1 MNNRF
6 DLKIS
11 FMRFL
16 ISKNGFRISKKA
28 LIVFLLLLTASLFS
42 QTQGGYYNLV
52 YSKMG
57 VIGSIE
63 FNGMSILSESKG
75 DDVSGQIDL
84 NVWILPGVNK
94 IKVKGLMKR
103 KEDEVAPRIKAV
115 LYLGQK
121 GQFPDEGQK
130 IAGYEWEEA
139 TGLKVKL
146 PIEEVITFTPS
157 EIPPSD
163 LWKSAEVIQ
172 LNAEDKEKIQKLI
185 TDLFDGFQKKDEKKL
200 LQLMEFRTKEFARA
214 RYISP
219 DEEIKDLKKG
229 VKSILKSV
237 GGKLDKLELNDLQ
250 YQLIADNKVVS
261 VFTKAGNSPIENK
274 KIGFSIPLFL
284 SKIQGEW
291 VISR

>member
-1 MNNRF
+1 M
-6 DLKIS
+6 
-11 FMRFL
+11 
-16 ISKNGFRISKKA
+16 
-28 LIVFLLLLTASLFS
+28 
-42 QTQGGYYNLV
+42 
-52 YSKMG
+52 
-57 VIGSIE
+57 IGSIE

-94 IKVKGLMKR
+94 IKVKGLKKR

-146 PIEEVITFTPS
+146 PIEEVITFTPT

-261 VFTKAGNSPIENK
+261 VFTKAGNSPIESK